1 MAAAGEPCP
10 RCGGQGRTLALVNR
24 GGGRGGSEIR
34 DCATCAGV
42 GVISAVEVARLRAGA
57 ALREGRVAAGL
68 TLSEATARTGLGP
81 ADYSAVERGRPAP
94 DGRGPGDLAP
104 LLAGVPGE
112 RDLPGLPPVGRG
124 WGALARAIGSM
135 HQEEDPTHG

>member
-1 MAAAGEPCP
+1 MGPAGEPCP
-10 RCGGQGRTLALVNR
+10 RCGGQGRILALVNR
-24 GGGRGGSEIR
+24 GDGRGGAETR

-42 GVISAVEVARLRAGA
+42 GVVSAVEAARLRAGA

-68 TLSEATARTGLGP
+68 TLAEAAARTGLGP
-81 ADYSAVERGRPAP
+81 AEYGAVERGCPAP
-94 DGRGPGDLAP
+94 DGRGAGDLAP

-124 WGALARAIGSM
+124 
-135 HQEEDPTHG
+135 